1 MFAATIGFF
10 DGVHRGHRC
19 LIEQLKTLAS
29 ERRLDTL
36 IITMREHPRVVI
48 QSEYVPQ
55 LLTTP
60 EEKVR
65 LLEETD
71 VTRIDVIPFDRETA
85 SLTAQEFMEQVL
97 RPKGVSV
104 LLMGYDHRFGH
115 GEAVFDDYVRWGR
128 QCGIEVV
135 RAHELEGQHV
145 SSTTIRSLLS
155 EGRVE
160 EAAGLLGHAYLLSG
174 KVVEGYHVGHQLGFP
189 TANIF
194 ITPEKVVPRRGVYA
208 VRTNHGLGMLNIG
221 TRPTAANGD
230 DVSVEVHLINFTGNL
245 YGQQL
250 SLELLTFIRDE
261 QDFGSLE
268 QLREQLQRD
277 REFVMNL
284 KIQNN

>member
-19 LIEQLKTLAS
+19 LIEQLIALAS

-36 IITMREHPRVVI
+36 VITMREHPRVVI
-48 QSEYVPQ
+48 QSEYVPR

-65 LLEETD
+65 LLKETG
-71 VTRIDVIPFDRETA
+71 VTRIDIIPFDRETA
-85 SLTAQEFMEQVL
+85 SLTALEFMEKVL
-97 RPKGVSV
+97 KPKGVSV

-115 GEAVFDDYVRWGR
+115 GEAVFEDYVRWGR

-135 RAHELEGQHV
+135 RAHELEGQHI
-145 SSTTIRSLLS
+145 SSTTIRALLS
-155 EGRVE
+155 EGKVE
-160 EAAGLLGHAYLLSG
+160 EAADLLGHAYLLSG

-194 ITPEKVVPRRGVYA
+194 VTSEKVMPRRGVYA
-208 VRTNHGLGMLNIG
+208 VRTNHGSGMLNIG

-230 DVSVEVHLINFTGNL
+230 DVSVEVHLINFSGNL

-250 SLELLTFIRDE
+250 SLEMLTFIRDE
-261 QDFGSLE
+261 RAFDSLE

-277 REFVMNL
+277 RAFVMNL
-284 KIQNN
+284 R

>member
-19 LIEQLKTLAS
+19 LIEQLKTIAS

-36 IITMREHPRVVI
+36 IVTMKQHPRAVI
-48 QSEYVPQ
+48 QSEYVPH
-55 LLTTP
+55 LLTTA

-65 LLEETD
+65 LLEETG
-71 VTRIDVIPFDRETA
+71 VTRIDIIPFDKDTA
-85 SLTAQEFMEQVL
+85 SLTALEFMERVL
-97 RPKGVSV
+97 KPKGVSI

-115 GEAVFDDYVRWGR
+115 GEAAFEDYVRWGK
-128 QCGIEVV
+128 QCGIGVV

-145 SSTTIRSLLS
+145 SSTAIRTLLS
-155 EGRVE
+155 QGRVE
-160 EAAGLLGHAYLLSG
+160 EAAALLGHAYLLSG

-194 ITPEKVVPRRGVYA
+194 ITPEKVMPRRGVYA
-208 VRTNHGLGMLNIG
+208 VRTNHGPGMLNIG

-230 DVSVEVHLINFTGNL
+230 DVSVEVHLIDFSGDL

-250 SLELLTFIRDE
+250 SLELLTFIREERAFD
-261 QDFGSLE
+261 SLE

-277 REFVMNL
+277 RAFVMNL
-284 KIQNN
+284 R

>member
-19 LIEQLKTLAS
+19 LIEQLMALAS

-36 IITMREHPRVVI
+36 VITMREHPRVVI
-48 QSEYVPQ
+48 QSEYVPR

-65 LLEETD
+65 LLKETG
-71 VTRIDVIPFDRETA
+71 VTRIDIIPFDRETA
-85 SLTAQEFMEQVL
+85 SLTALEFMEKVL
-97 RPKGVSV
+97 KPKGVSV

-115 GEAVFDDYVRWGR
+115 GEAVFEDYVRWGR

-135 RAHELEGQHV
+135 RAHELEGQHI

-155 EGRVE
+155 EGKVE
-160 EAAGLLGHAYLLSG
+160 EAADLLGHAYLLSG

-194 ITPEKVVPRRGVYA
+194 VTSEKVMPRRGVYA
-208 VRTNHGLGMLNIG
+208 VRTNHGSGMLNIG

-230 DVSVEVHLINFTGNL
+230 DVSVEVHLINFSGNL

-250 SLELLTFIRDE
+250 SLEMLTFIRDE
-261 QDFGSLE
+261 RAFDSLE

-277 REFVMNL
+277 RAFVMNL
-284 KIQNN
+284 R

>member
-1 MFAATIGFF
+1 MA
-10 DGVHRGHRC
+10 
-19 LIEQLKTLAS
+19 LAS

-36 IITMREHPRVVI
+36 VITMREHPRVVI
-48 QSEYVPQ
+48 QSEYVPR

-65 LLEETD
+65 LLKETG
-71 VTRIDVIPFDRETA
+71 VTRIDIIPFDRETA
-85 SLTAQEFMEQVL
+85 SLTALEFMEKVL
-97 RPKGVSV
+97 KPKGVSV

-115 GEAVFDDYVRWGR
+115 GEAVFEDYVRWGR

-135 RAHELEGQHV
+135 RAHELEGQHI

-155 EGRVE
+155 EGKVE
-160 EAAGLLGHAYLLSG
+160 EAADLLGHAYLLSG

-194 ITPEKVVPRRGVYA
+194 VTSEKVMPRRGVYA
-208 VRTNHGLGMLNIG
+208 VRTNHGSGMLNIG

-230 DVSVEVHLINFTGNL
+230 DVSVEVHLINFSGNL

-250 SLELLTFIRDE
+250 SLEMLTFIRDE
-261 QDFGSLE
+261 RAFDSLE

-277 REFVMNL
+277 RAFVMNL
-284 KIQNN
+284 R

>member
-1 MFAATIGFF
+1 MA
-10 DGVHRGHRC
+10 
-19 LIEQLKTLAS
+19 LAL

-36 IITMREHPRVVI
+36 VITMREHPRVVI
-48 QSEYVPQ
+48 QSEYVPR

-65 LLEETD
+65 LLKETG
-71 VTRIDVIPFDRETA
+71 VTRIDIIPFDRETA
-85 SLTAQEFMEQVL
+85 SLTALEFMEKVL
-97 RPKGVSV
+97 KPKGVSV

-115 GEAVFDDYVRWGR
+115 GEAVFEDYVRWGQ

-135 RAHELEGQHV
+135 RAHELEGQHI

-155 EGRVE
+155 EGKVE
-160 EAAGLLGHAYLLSG
+160 EAADLLGHAYLLSG

-194 ITPEKVVPRRGVYA
+194 ITPEKVMPRRGVYA
-208 VRTNHGLGMLNIG
+208 VRTNHGSGMLNIG

-230 DVSVEVHLINFTGNL
+230 DLSVEVHLINFSGNL

-250 SLELLTFIRDE
+250 SLEMLTFIRDE
-261 QDFGSLE
+261 RAFDSLE

-277 REFVMNL
+277 RDFVMNL
-284 KIQNN
+284 R

>member
-1 MFAATIGFF
+1 MA
-10 DGVHRGHRC
+10 
-19 LIEQLKTLAS
+19 LAS

-36 IITMREHPRVVI
+36 VITMREHPRVVI
-48 QSEYVPQ
+48 QSEYVPR

-65 LLEETD
+65 LLKETG
-71 VTRIDVIPFDRETA
+71 VTRIDIIPFDRETA
-85 SLTAQEFMEQVL
+85 SLTALEFMEKVL
-97 RPKGVSV
+97 KPKGVSV

-115 GEAVFDDYVRWGR
+115 GEAVFEDYVRWGR

-135 RAHELEGQHV
+135 RAHELEGQHI

-155 EGRVE
+155 EGKVE
-160 EAAGLLGHAYLLSG
+160 EAADLLGHAYLLSG

-194 ITPEKVVPRRGVYA
+194 VTSEKVMPRRGVYA
-208 VRTNHGLGMLNIG
+208 VRTNYGSGMLNIG

-230 DVSVEVHLINFTGNL
+230 DVSVEVHLINFSGNL

-250 SLELLTFIRDE
+250 SLEMLTFIRDE
-261 QDFGSLE
+261 RAFDSLE

-277 REFVMNL
+277 RAFVMNL
-284 KIQNN
+284 R

>member
-230 DVSVEVHLINFTGNL
+230 DVSVEVHLINFSGNL

>member
-19 LIEQLKTLAS
+19 LIEQLKTIAS

-36 IITMREHPRVVI
+36 IVTMKQHPRAVI
-48 QSEYVPQ
+48 QSEYVPH
-55 LLTTP
+55 LLTTA

-65 LLEETD
+65 LLEETG
-71 VTRIDVIPFDRETA
+71 VTRIDIIPFDKDTA
-85 SLTAQEFMEQVL
+85 SLTALEFMERVL
-97 RPKGVSV
+97 KPKGVSI

-115 GEAVFDDYVRWGR
+115 GEAAFEDYVRWGQ

-145 SSTTIRSLLS
+145 SSTAIRTLLS
-155 EGRVE
+155 QGRVE
-160 EAAGLLGHAYLLSG
+160 EAAALLGHAYLLSG

-194 ITPEKVVPRRGVYA
+194 ITPEKVMPRRGVYA
-208 VRTNHGLGMLNIG
+208 VRTNHGPGMLNIG

-230 DVSVEVHLINFTGNL
+230 DVSVEVHLIDFSGDL

-250 SLELLTFIRDE
+250 SLELLTFIREERAFD
-261 QDFGSLE
+261 SLQ

-277 REFVMNL
+277 REFVLNL
-284 KIQNN
+284 K